1 MTDYTASPLIS
12 EEAEPLIHLIG
23 NEYQLGWRS
32 VWLHTPDE
40 AVRVEYRNSRL
51 VLTVVRKEKQHDSEQ
66 PSPEHSEGIKQT
78 DEQYGTM
85 GEGVPIGLSL
95 PEEG

>member
-1 MTDYTASPLIS
+1 MSDVITGPMIS
-12 EEAEPLIHLIG
+12 EEAEPLQHLIG

-32 VWLHTPDE
+32 VWIHTEKE

-51 VLTVVRKEKQHDSEQ
+51 VLTVVRKEKEHEQ
-66 PSPEHSEGIKQT
+66 
-78 DEQYGTM
+78 QYGTM
-85 GEGVPIGLSL
+85 GEGIPVGLSL

>member
-40 AVRVEYRNSRL
+40 AVRIEYRNSRL
-51 VLTVVRKEKQHDSEQ
+51 VVTVVRKEKKHDTEQHEQ
-66 PSPEHSEGIKQT
+66 
-78 DEQYGTM
+78 QYGTR
-85 GEGVPIGLSL
+85 GEGIPIGLEVS
-95 PEEG
+95 EEG

>member
-1 MTDYTASPLIS
+1 MTDYTAHPLIS
-12 EEAEPLIHLIG
+12 EEAQPLIHLIG

-40 AVRVEYRNSRL
+40 AVRIEYRNSRL
-51 VLTVVRKEKQHDSEQ
+51 VVTVVRKEKEHDTEQHEQ
-66 PSPEHSEGIKQT
+66 
-78 DEQYGTM
+78 QYGTM
-85 GEGVPIGLSL
+85 GEGIPVGLEI